1 MLDGKTLREAA
12 ARECTESAEVIARQM
27 AWGMPME
34 PGVSN
39 EDYEEALLIEIIRA
53 LARSQ
58 EDADCEL
65 IETFAARMLRK
76 IGIHRYRNYT
86 IDVWNGG
93 QVRVHAGPR
102 PRAGQPRKSR
112 NEHDQ

>member
-27 AWGMPME
+27 AWGMPIE

-39 EDYEEALLIEIIRA
+39 ERYEEALLIEITHTRA
-53 LARSQ
+53 PNQ
-58 EDADCEL
+58 DDADREL
-65 IETFAARMLRK
+65 LEQFTKRMVK
-76 IGIHRYRNYT
+76 GIGIDRYRTYT
-86 IDVWNGG
+86 IEVWNGG
-93 QVRVHAGPR
+93 QVRVRTGAPPHT
-102 PRAGQPRKSR
+102 GQPRTRS